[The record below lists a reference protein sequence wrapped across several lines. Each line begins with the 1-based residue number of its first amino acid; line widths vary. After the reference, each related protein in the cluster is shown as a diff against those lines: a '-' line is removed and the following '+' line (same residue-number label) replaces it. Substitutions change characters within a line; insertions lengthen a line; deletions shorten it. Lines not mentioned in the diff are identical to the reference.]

1 MISAVFLILLGAP
14 KLIRHNP
21 IMRRINLLTWSLIL
35 LSLPVLAQQRKPA
48 TKRPVRQNTVS
59 ETKSTENAIR
69 KYPSLLWEISGNGLK
84 KPSYLF
90 GTMHVSDKLA
100 FHLGDSFYNAIKSS
114 DVVALETNP
123 ETWQQDYSE
132 SVFFR
137 RGARSRYYDEISAEN
152 YGYLSDLMRITSFAI
167 DDYQEAIKA
176 MLAVEP
182 SMINGMLYRTYG
194 TQMDDFEE
202 DTFLDMYIFQA
213 GKKLGKK
220 LTGVENFQESEK
232 LVMEAYRDM
241 MRDRNKKRKSFDF
254 EGMLGNPKKLEDA
267 YRKGDLDLLDSLE
280 SLTVFS
286 DAFQEKFLYKRNE
299 IQANSIDS
307 IIKKSTLFVGVG
319 AAHLPGKRGVI
330 EMLRRMGYT
339 MRPVKMDE
347 RSSVQKE
354 SIDKLRSKNVFEL
367 QTSDDSFYKVA
378 IPGKKFYR
386 FTEWGGMD
394 VVQFAD
400 LVNGAYYMVTR
411 VKTNSYSWGH
421 STDLVHKEIDSLLY
435 ENIPGK
441 ILKKTAITK
450 NGYKGWEIINRTRR
464 GDYQRYNIF
473 ITPFEVISF
482 KISGNGEYISN
493 GDEAQQ
499 FFSSIQLK
507 EYPVKEW
514 ISFQPKTGGFAVQ
527 LPHDPSLLKDQNY
540 GADRLEYAAYDPADG
555 NSYLVMKS
563 NFHNYS
569 FVEEDSFDL
578 NLMEESYSF
587 SPFISKQL
595 SRKFYIQNGYPALEA
610 KYLHE
615 DGSYSSVRYVIR
627 GAMYYAAIARYKKE
641 NENSQRFLKSFAMTP
656 FIYPETVLRK
666 DTSIKFTVYSPF
678 FPEEKKKKNEL
689 DELEDLYR
697 MSLDDDEDD
706 YDYRDA
712 FGQFKSIIIGNDTL
726 GEKVIVSYYSIPK
739 YSFEKDTT
747 SFWKKTPGS
756 EYDEDSS
763 FIYKVNKRYTLPNG
777 VKCRE
782 IELTD
787 TGSSRLII
795 GKVFYHNGHLFSLT
809 TLTDT
814 SSKRSPFIEKFFK
827 TFTPVDTLKGVSLH
841 VRKSEQF
848 FKDFFSTDSAIA
860 KKARSSIYQVDF
872 DSLDI
877 PLLKNAIERVN
888 WDTKNYLRTKKQFIA
903 SLGEIRDSGTVEFL
917 KQLYVKV
924 KDTSELQNS
933 ILEALL
939 DQESKP
945 GFKAFKD
952 LILQEPPI
960 VDEDNYDYDR
970 NYRNLR
976 RVSLRYRVEETGY
989 SGMWPQLYDTLSLT
1003 KTIFPEFLQL
1013 VNVDD
1018 YEDGVMNLLTALV
1031 DSGYL
1036 KASDYENYFSK
1047 FYLDAKQLLKKQVA
1061 KEEKENIEKAGKK
1074 DKTPSYSPVDIIVD
1088 QEQMESGNSDLD
1100 KSSVLLMPFYEKN
1113 QGVRDYFQQLLKTK
1127 DRQLLYST
1135 FILMLRNKKPVPDS
1149 LFAKYAKLDEYRA
1162 KLYTDLK
1169 KMKQLDKFPA
1179 AYKNQLEIARS
1190 IFVSSTD
1197 RYDRMDTLV
1206 FVDKLPVTYK
1216 GKKGYVYF
1224 FKYKQMRDDSYW
1236 QLASVGMQPANEKEI
1251 DIDDDEFTDKQ
1262 DRKLETGKPTKEQ
1275 LEKMLKELLNAKHTS
1290 ASTFYE
1296 ARSLSV
1302 YKNYL
1307 SEMVKR
1313 GRYRD

>member
-1 MISAVFLILLGAP
+1 
-14 KLIRHNP
+14 
-21 IMRRINLLTWSLIL
+21 MRRINLLTWLLIL
-35 LSLPVLAQQRKPA
+35 LSLPVLAQKRSTTKSPA
-48 TKRPVRQNTVS
+48 TKKPIAES
-59 ETKSTENAIR
+59 KPPENAIR

-100 FHLGDSFYNAIKSS
+100 FHLGDSFYHAIKSS
-114 DVVALETNP
+114 DIVALETNP

-137 RGARSRYYDEISAEN
+137 RGSRSRYYDEISASSF
-152 YGYLSDLMRITSFAI
+152 GYLSDLMRITSFAI

-254 EGMLGNPKKLEDA
+254 EGMLGNPKKVEDA

-354 SIDKLRSKNVFEL
+354 SIDKLRSKNAFEV
-367 QTSDDSFYKVA
+367 QTSDDGFYKVA

-421 STDLVHKEIDSLLY
+421 STALLHKKIDSLLY
-435 ENIPGK
+435 ENVPGK
-441 ILKKTAITK
+441 IIKKTAITR
-450 NGYKGWEIINRTRR
+450 NGYKGWEVVNRTRR

-473 ITPFEVISF
+473 VTPFEVITF
-482 KISGNGEYISN
+482 KISGNGDYINN
-493 GDEAQQ
+493 GEEAQQ

-514 ISFQPKTGGFAVQ
+514 VNFQPKTGGFSVQ
-527 LPHDPSLLKDQNY
+527 LPHEPSLLKDQNY
-540 GADRLEYAAYDPADG
+540 GTDRLEYAAYDPADG

-563 NFHNYS
+563 AIHNYS

-615 DGSYSSVRYVIR
+615 DGSFSSVRYVIR
-627 GAMYYAAIARYKKE
+627 GANYYVAIARYKKE
-641 NENSQRFLKSFAMTP
+641 NENSQRFVKSFAITP

-666 DTSIKFTVYSPF
+666 DTSIRFTVYSPF
-678 FPEEKKKKNEL
+678 FPDDKKKKNDME
-689 DELEDLYR
+689 EMEELYR
-697 MSLDDDEDD
+697 MSMDDEDDD

-712 FGQFKSIIIGNDTL
+712 FGQFKSKIIGNDTL
-726 GEKVIVSYYSIPK
+726 GEKIIVSYYTTPK

-747 SFWKKTPGS
+747 AFWKKTFAN
-756 EYDEDSS
+756 ENEEDSS
-763 FIYKVNKRYTLPNG
+763 FIYRVNKRYTLPNG

-782 IELTD
+782 VELTD

-795 GKVFYHNGHLFSLT
+795 YKLFYQNGHLFSLMA
-809 TLTDT
+809 LTDT
-814 SSKRSPFIEKFFK
+814 STRRSPFIEKFFT

-888 WDTKNYLRTKKQFIA
+888 WDTKNYLRTKMQFIA
-903 SLGEIRDSGTVEFL
+903 SLSEIRDSSTVEYL
-917 KQLYVKV
+917 KQLYFKV
-924 KDTSELQNS
+924 KDTSELQNE
-933 ILEALL
+933 ILDALL
-939 DQESKP
+939 EQKSKA

-960 VDEDNYDYDR
+960 VDEDGYDYAR
-970 NYRNLR
+970 NYRTYR
-976 RVSLRYRVEETGY
+976 RNIRVYREEESGY
-989 SGMWPQLYDTLSLT
+989 SGMWPALYDTLSLA

-1036 KASDYENYFSK
+1036 KASDYESHFSK

-1061 KEEKENIEKAGKK
+1061 REEKENIDKAGKK
-1074 DKTPSYSPVDIIVD
+1074 DKTPSYYPVDVLVD
-1088 QEQMESGNSDLD
+1088 QEQMESGNDELD
-1100 KSSVLLMPFYEKN
+1100 KYSVLLMPFYEKN

-1127 DRQLLYST
+1127 DRQL
-1135 FILMLRNKKPVPDS
+1135 
-1149 LFAKYAKLDEYRA
+1149 
-1162 KLYTDLK
+1162 
-1169 KMKQLDKFPA
+1169 
-1179 AYKNQLEIARS
+1179 
-1190 IFVSSTD
+1190 
-1197 RYDRMDTLV
+1197 
-1206 FVDKLPVTYK
+1206 
-1216 GKKGYVYF
+1216 
-1224 FKYKQMRDDSYW
+1224 
-1236 QLASVGMQPANEKEI
+1236 
-1251 DIDDDEFTDKQ
+1251 
-1262 DRKLETGKPTKEQ
+1262 
-1275 LEKMLKELLNAKHTS
+1275 
-1290 ASTFYE
+1290 
-1296 ARSLSV
+1296 
-1302 YKNYL
+1302 
-1307 SEMVKR
+1307 
-1313 GRYRD
+1313 

>member
-1 MISAVFLILLGAP
+1 
-14 KLIRHNP
+14 
-21 IMRRINLLTWSLIL
+21 MRRINLLTWSLIL
-35 LSLPVLAQQRKPA
+35 VAIPVLAQQKKSA
-48 TKRPVRQNTVS
+48 TKKPVTENKVS
-59 ETKSTENAIR
+59 ENSIR

-137 RGARSRYYDEISAEN
+137 RGSRSRYMDISAESF
-152 YGYLSDLMRITSFAI
+152 GYLNDMMRITSFAI

-213 GKKLGKK
+213 GKKLGKR
-220 LTGVENFQESEK
+220 LAGVENFQESEK

-354 SIDKLRSKNVFEL
+354 AIDKLRSKSVFEQ
-367 QTSDDSFYKVA
+367 QTSDDSFYKVS
-378 IPGKKFYR
+378 IPGKKFFR

-394 VVQFAD
+394 VVQYAD

-421 STDLVHKEIDSLLY
+421 STNLVHKKIDSLLY

-441 ILKKTAITK
+441 ILKKTPITR
-450 NGYKGWEIINRTRR
+450 NGYKGWEILNRTRR

-482 KISGNGEYISN
+482 KMSGNGDYINN
-493 GDEAQQ
+493 GEEAQQ

-507 EYPVKEW
+507 EYPAKEW
-514 ISFQPKTGGFAVQ
+514 ISFQPKTGGFTAQ
-527 LPHDPSLLKDQNY
+527 FPHEPSLLKDENY
-540 GADRLEYAAYDPADG
+540 GTDRLEYAAQDAVEG
-555 NSYLVMKS
+555 NSYLVMKT

-569 FVEEDSFDL
+569 FVEEDSFEL
-578 NLMEESYSF
+578 NLMEESYAF
-587 SPFISKQL
+587 SPFIEKQL
-595 SRKFYIQNGYPALEA
+595 SRKLFVQNGYPALEA
-610 KYLHE
+610 TYQHK
-615 DGSYSSVRYVIR
+615 DGSFSSVKYIIR
-627 GAMYYAAIARYKKE
+627 GAMYYVAIARYKRE
-641 NENSQRFLKSFAMTP
+641 NENSQRFLKSFAITP

-666 DTSIKFTVYSPF
+666 DTSIKFSVYSPF
-678 FPEEKKKKNEL
+678 FPDDKKKKNEL
-689 DELEDLYR
+689 DELEELYN
-697 MSLDDDEDD
+697 MSMGDDDDE

-712 FGQFKSIIIGNDTL
+712 FGQYKSSIIGNDTL
-726 GEKVIVSYYSIPK
+726 GEKILIVYLNTPQYY
-739 YSFEKDTT
+739 FEKDTS
-747 SFWKKTPGS
+747 SFWKKS
-756 EYDEDSS
+756 MDEFDSDS
-763 FIYKVNKRYTLPNG
+763 TFIYKVNKRYVLPNG
-777 VKCRE
+777 AKCRDLE
-782 IELTD
+782 YTD
-787 TGSSRLII
+787 TGSSRLVIAKMI
-795 GKVFYHNGHLFSLT
+795 QKNGHLFGIM

-814 SSKRSPFIEKFFK
+814 SSKRSPFIEKFFA
-827 TFTPVDTLKGVSLH
+827 TFTPVDTLKGQSLH
-841 VRKSEQF
+841 VRKTEQF
-848 FKDFFSTDSAIA
+848 FKDFFSTDSAVA
-860 KKARSSIYQVDF
+860 RKARRSMYQIDF
-872 DSLDI
+872 DSLDV
-877 PLLKNAIERVN
+877 PLLKDAINRLN
-888 WDTKNYLRTKKQFIA
+888 WNHRSYLQTKRQFIA
-903 SLGEIRDSGTVEFL
+903 NLGEIRDSGSVEFL
-917 KQLYVKV
+917 KKLYFKV
-924 KDTSELQNS
+924 KDTSDLQNT
-933 ILEALL
+933 ILDALI
-939 DQESKP
+939 DQRSKI
-945 GFKAFKD
+945 GFATFKE

-960 VDEDNYDYDR
+960 IDEDYDYGR
-970 NYRNLR
+970 
-976 RVSLRYRVEETGY
+976 RYRTYSHIPRVYIDDDGGSGGGY
-989 SGMWPQLYDTLSLT
+989 TGMWPIMYDTLSLT
-1003 KTIFPEFLQL
+1003 KTIFPDFLQL
-1013 VNVDD
+1013 MNVDD
-1018 YEDGVMNLLTALV
+1018 YKEGVMNLLTALV

-1036 KASDYENYFSK
+1036 KATDYESYFSK
-1047 FYLDAKQLLKKQVA
+1047 FYLEARQLLKKQVA
-1061 KEEKENIEKAGKK
+1061 KEEKDNIEKAGKK
-1074 DKTPSYSPVDIIVD
+1074 DKSSTNYPLDVVTMDEAAEM
-1088 QEQMESGNSDLD
+1088 QSGNDDLERY
-1100 KSSVLLMPFYEKN
+1100 SVLLLPFYEKN
-1113 QGVRDYFQQLLKTK
+1113 QGVADYFQQLLKTR
-1127 DRQLLYST
+1127 DRQLLYNT
-1135 FILMLRNKKPVPDS
+1135 FILLLRNKKPVPDS
-1149 LFAKYAKLDEYRA
+1149 LYMKYAKLDEYRS
-1162 KLYTDLK
+1162 KLYEDLK
-1169 KMKQLDKFPA
+1169 KMKQLDKFPSIH
-1179 AYKNQLEIARS
+1179 KNQLDIAKS
-1190 IFVSSTD
+1190 ILVSSMD
-1197 RYDRMDTLV
+1197 RYDRVDTIA
-1206 FVDKLPVTYK
+1206 FVDKLPISYK

-1224 FKYKQMRDDSYW
+1224 FKYKQMRDDAHW
-1236 QLASVGMQPANEKEI
+1236 QLASVGMQPENLKEV
-1251 DIDDDEFTDKQ
+1251 DTEDDEFTTRAE
-1262 DRKLETGKPTKEQ
+1262 RKLEAGKPVKEQ
-1275 LEKMLKELLNAKHTS
+1275 LDKMLKEILHSKHTS
-1290 ASTFYE
+1290 ASIFYE
-1296 ARSLSV
+1296 ARSLGI
-1302 YKNYL
+1302 YKTYL